1 MTLTPRCDQRFSE
14 PGACAPAWSDV
25 SALLAAAELYWIT
38 TVRPD
43 GSPHVTP
50 LVGTWHDE
58 SFVFCTGP
66 AEQKALNLESNRA
79 VAITTGVNT
88 WNDGHDVVVEGP
100 RSALSTPPHCN
111 SSRVPTSKSTAKN
124 GHSHRVRADS
134 GKATNS
140 RWCTGWCRRRFSPSP
155 SARTLRRATSARAV
169 RWGV

>member
-88 WNDGHDVVVEGP
+88 WNDGHNVVVEGTAERIVDATALQLLA
-100 RSALSTPPHCN
+100 RSYVEKYGEEWTF
-111 SSRVPTSKSTAKN
+111 T
-124 GHSHRVRADS
+124 
-134 GKATNS
+134 
-140 RWCTGWCRRRFSPSP
+140 P
-155 SARTLRRATSARAV
+155 SAGGFGEGDQFAVVYRVVPSKVLSFTKRPHAQTSYV
-169 RWGV
+169 R

>member
-50 LVGTWHDE
+50 LAGTWHDE

-88 WNDGHDVVVEGP
+88 WNDGHDVVVEGTAERIVDATALQLLA
-100 RSALSTPPHCN
+100 RSY
-111 SSRVPTSKSTAKN
+111 VEKY
-124 GHSHRVRADS
+124 GEEYSHRVRADS

>member
-50 LVGTWHDE
+50 LAGTWHDE

-111 SSRVPTSKSTAKN
+111 SSRVPTSKKYGEEWTF
-124 GHSHRVRADS
+124 
-134 GKATNS
+134 T
-140 RWCTGWCRRRFSPSP
+140 P
-155 SARTLRRATSARAV
+155 SAGGFGEGDQFAVVYRVVPSKVLSFTKRPHAQTSYV
-169 RWGV
+169 R